1 MQGDDDHELATV
13 YSNSTR
19 VGSSVPLVDDPGLAA
34 AIPSPG
40 PEAPQVDQLNVKKS
54 RKRRNFLLSISGMW
68 RSRHLAFFRNLC
80 TRKSKRMS
88 ALRHFSIM
96 HLPPVTITLALLSL
110 YIAKV
115 NWKEP
120 SNEGL
125 NALQFAAKSHETVLL
140 LSLGD
145 ILLYRISYGLDRQDI
160 GVPLGFLPSS
170 FYLAAPFR
178 YLASRQLWAPT
189 FKSSKNTKHQWATGA
204 MIVSVSILC
213 IAASPLSAIAM
224 IPRLGWWKNDDF
236 DAFADDGGSPLAKW
250 LPHIEYRTVLGSES
264 IPLPGVQ
271 SLVDPIKAFLRAGVD
286 VDLHTNFEEME
297 FSNISYSNYD
307 EGPQSVSLAQ
317 ENEITYATCPLS
329 IVATLLRVAVNRG
342 AQAFPGPWLTTCKQQ
357 IQGHGDGTAWKQ
369 PLLAVK
375 CQYGLT
381 DSHFFNFSSVL
392 LNETLTLD
400 GDKDLAGVD
409 LHNLTRGDHRFLNL
423 RANKNWPV
431 SADILFGSSE
441 NKFTLCLVFARW
453 SAADTWI
460 ELPRSFQTWSNFE
473 EPIVQS
479 ISNRSSDFIHL
490 EDKWMDGIATF
501 SHKSFFDSMA
511 EICEAAPSFV
521 PRCYEHALAL
531 HITDGLAQ
539 TGNVFLSP
547 GYKPQTEQSND
558 STKQED
564 AILFIRYYYTYA
576 YRFESSRGIPLAFT
590 FLLLHVLMV
599 LIHLVKIIQ
608 SKDPWQGSDWDNF
621 GDMLVLALAS
631 KPPDGT
637 NDLAQQSSKSELWR
651 KTVTI
656 GCDGDEGY
664 FQIRLREQKGYQR
677 TRQQEEESGGD
688 FS

>member
-40 PEAPQVDQLNVKKS
+40 PEAPQ
-54 RKRRNFLLSISGMW
+54 
-68 RSRHLAFFRNLC
+68 
-80 TRKSKRMS
+80 
-88 ALRHFSIM
+88 
-96 HLPPVTITLALLSL
+96 
-110 YIAKV
+110 
-115 NWKEP
+115 
-120 SNEGL
+120 
-125 NALQFAAKSHETVLL
+125 
-140 LSLGD
+140 
-145 ILLYRISYGLDRQDI
+145 
-160 GVPLGFLPSS
+160 
-170 FYLAAPFR
+170 
-178 YLASRQLWAPT
+178 
-189 FKSSKNTKHQWATGA
+189 
-204 MIVSVSILC
+204 
-213 IAASPLSAIAM
+213 
-224 IPRLGWWKNDDF
+224 
-236 DAFADDGGSPLAKW
+236 
-250 LPHIEYRTVLGSES
+250 
-264 IPLPGVQ
+264 
-271 SLVDPIKAFLRAGVD
+271 
-286 VDLHTNFEEME
+286 
-297 FSNISYSNYD
+297 
-307 EGPQSVSLAQ
+307 
-317 ENEITYATCPLS
+317 
-329 IVATLLRVAVNRG
+329 
-342 AQAFPGPWLTTCKQQ
+342 QQ

-490 EDKWMDGIATF
+490 EDKWMDGIAIF